1 MPLWIEMIIA
11 FFLVGG
17 ALFALAGSVGLVRFP
32 DFYTRVHAPTM
43 GLTLGVGGTLI
54 GSVIY
59 FSVTQG
65 ALTLHE
71 LMISMFLFITA
82 PVSGHMM
89 TKAAIHLQVKH
100 SAITKGEP
108 KRFLDTKAASKP
120 SGTQS
125 K

>member
-1 MPLWIEMIIA
+1 MPLWIEAIIA
-11 FFLVGG
+11 FFLIGG
-17 ALFALAGSVGLVRFP
+17 ALFALAGSIGLARFP

-59 FSVTQG
+59 FSVTKG
-65 ALTLHE
+65 TLSIHE

-89 TKAAIHLQVKH
+89 AKAAMHLQVKR
-100 SAITKGEP
+100 SPATKGEP
-108 KRFLDTKAASKP
+108 WRNLDNDKH
-120 SGTQS
+120 
-125 K
+125 